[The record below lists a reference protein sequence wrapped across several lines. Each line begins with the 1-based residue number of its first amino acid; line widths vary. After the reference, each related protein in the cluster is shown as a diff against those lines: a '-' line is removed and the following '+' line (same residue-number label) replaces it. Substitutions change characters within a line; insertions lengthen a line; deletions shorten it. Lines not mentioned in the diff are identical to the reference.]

1 MVKNFMNYMSENYFT
16 IDTELSSGHL
26 EDALDFI
33 REFYLLPQPDAFKN
47 VAKISANGHII
58 LSYNATDKENNWV
71 IKVDMEAANPF
82 QVKMTS
88 NFDIPNAINDL
99 KEELFIA
106 VQLFE
111 DTIRQS
117 TLYFAWVEGKDIIP
131 EEAPTERKK
140 VSIRMFGSNMILIYL
155 LFFGVNILLF
165 LLLGIVAAIIA
176 ILLLQFV
183 IVLLSDRIL
192 SRTSDWKITPENP
205 KVHILE
211 YQLPLEDFKRFQEKY
226 GKDMIVKMKK
236 EIYQMSLAEGRV
248 PTCELGEDV
257 FQKYGFHCN
266 SQEKVSK
273 VIDVYNIV
281 KTAAEKFDLPT
292 PRVAIS
298 NTMIPNAAATGPSP
312 SRGLVLITTGLLVQL
327 EKDEILAVLGHEM
340 GHLAGRDPFILFSI
354 ISIEFILR
362 FTIFLPIVLL
372 NPFLYIIV
380 ALGVIFF
387 IAKFFETRADLLS
400 AMKIGKPDVLAEALR
415 KIGYQRLHAERIS
428 PTRFPTWISFDPH
441 PPIYFR
447 IDRLERMRTP
457 VNVKNPLLQSA
468 KDVISGFRRSLGI

>member
-1 MVKNFMNYMSENYFT
+1 MSENYFT

-33 REFYLLPQPDAFKN
+33 REYYLRPQPDAFKN
-47 VAKISANGHII
+47 ISKTSTKGLTS
-58 LSYNATDKENNWV
+58 LSYTATDKENKWEV
-71 IKVDMEAANPF
+71 EVDMEAVNPF
-82 QVKMTS
+82 QVKMNS
-88 NFDIPNAINDL
+88 NLDIPNVIKNL
-99 KEELFIA
+99 EEELFIV

-111 DTIRQS
+111 DTIRQA

-131 EEAPTERKK
+131 EKAPNERKK

-165 LLLGIVAAIIA
+165 LLLGIRAAIIA
-176 ILLLQFV
+176 IILLQLV

-192 SRTSDWKITPENP
+192 SRTSDWKITPEHP
-205 KVHILE
+205 RVHILE
-211 YQLPLEDFKRFQEKY
+211 YQLPLEEFKMFQEKY
-226 GKDMIVKMKK
+226 GKDMIMKMKN
-236 EIYQMSLAEGRV
+236 EIYQKSLAEGRE
-248 PTCELGEDV
+248 PSCELGEDV

-266 SQEKVSK
+266 AQEKVSK
-273 VIDVYNIV
+273 VIDVYSIV
-281 KTAAEKFDLPT
+281 KTAAEKFDLPM

-327 EKDEILAVLGHEM
+327 EEDEILAVLGHEM
-340 GHLAGRDPFILFSI
+340 GHLAGRDPIILLSI
-354 ISIEFILR
+354 ISLEFILR
-362 FTIFLPIVLL
+362 FTLFLPIVLL

-400 AMKIGKPDVLAEALR
+400 AIKIGKPEVLAEALR
-415 KIGYQRLHAERIS
+415 KIGYQRLQAERVS
-428 PTRFPTWISFDPH
+428 PTRFPSWISFDPH

-447 IDRLERMRTP
+447 IDRLERMKTP
-457 VNVKNPLLQSA
+457 VVVKNPLLQSA
-468 KDVISGFRRSLGI
+468 RDVFSGFRRSLGNR